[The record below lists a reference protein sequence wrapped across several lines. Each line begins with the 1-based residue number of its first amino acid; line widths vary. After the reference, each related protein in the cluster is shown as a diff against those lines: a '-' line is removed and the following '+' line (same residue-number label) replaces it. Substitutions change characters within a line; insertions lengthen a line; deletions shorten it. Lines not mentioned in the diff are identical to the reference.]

1 MVGENIFADQKIES
15 MQTWFECK
23 VKYVKID
30 DDGRERKVSEVYL
43 VDAVTFTDAE
53 TRIIQQ
59 MGTMVRG
66 EFIVDNIKKSNI
78 VEIYPHENGEWW
90 YKARIGI
97 VTIDEKA
104 GKEKKINNYFLVAA
118 DDLKQALQRLEEGLS
133 YILVPYQTTSLAIC
147 NIVDVFPYF
156 EDNVNKPIPSN
167 LKPLSQVTKPQVFE
181 DEDLD
186 VVYSAEEEE
195 EENETEEEE
204 NTTEEE

>member
-1 MVGENIFADQKIES
+1 

-53 TRIIQQ
+53 TRIVQNLQ
-59 MGTMVRG
+59 TMVRG
-66 EFIVDNIKKSNI
+66 EFVVDNIKKSNI
-78 VEIYPHENGEWW
+78 IEIFPHEVGEWW
-90 YKARIGI
+90 YKAKIGI
-97 VTIDEKA
+97 VTIDENA

-118 DDLKQALQRLEEGLS
+118 DDIKEALQRLEDGLS
-133 YILVPYQTTSLAIC
+133 YILVPYQTTSIAIC

-156 EDNVNKPIPSN
+156 EDKTNQAIPSN
-167 LKPLSQVTKPQVFE
+167 LKPLAQVTKPQVFE

-186 VVYSAEEEE
+186 VVYSADEEEE
-195 EENETEEEE
+195 EETDDQG
-204 NTTEEE
+204 

>member
-1 MVGENIFADQKIES
+1 

-30 DDGRERKVSEVYL
+30 DDGRERKVNEVYL

-53 TRIIQQ
+53 TRIIQNVQ
-59 MGTMVRG
+59 QMVRG

-78 VEIYPHENGEWW
+78 VEIFPHEEGEWW
-90 YKARIGI
+90 YKAKIGI

-118 DDLKQALQRLEEGLS
+118 DDIKQALQRLEDGLS

-156 EDNVNKPIPSN
+156 GDSANQPIPSN
-167 LKPLSQVTKPQVFE
+167 LKPLAQVTKPQVFE

-186 VVYSAEEEE
+186 VVYSADEEEE
-195 EENETEEEE
+195 EENEEEDTDDQE
-204 NTTEEE
+204 

>member
-1 MVGENIFADQKIES
+1 

-23 VKYVKID
+23 VKYVKVD

-59 MGTMVRG
+59 VQTMVRG
-66 EFIVDNIKKSNI
+66 EFVVENIKKSNI
-78 VEIYPHENGEWW
+78 IEIFPHEVGEWW
-90 YKARIGI
+90 YKAKIGI

-118 DDLKQALQRLEEGLS
+118 DDIKQALQRLEDGLS
-133 YILVPYQTTSLAIC
+133 YILVPYQTTSIAVC
-147 NIVDVFPYF
+147 NIIDVFPYF
-156 EDNVNKPIPSN
+156 EDNINKPIPSN
-167 LKPLSQVTKPQVFE
+167 LKPLAQVTKPQVFE

-186 VVYSAEEEE
+186 VVYSADEENEDDIEEEE
-195 EENETEEEE
+195 IDDQE
-204 NTTEEE
+204 

>member
-1 MVGENIFADQKIES
+1 

-43 VDAVTFTDAE
+43 VDAVSFTDAE

-59 MGTMVRG
+59 METMVRG
-66 EFIVDNIKKSNI
+66 EFMVDNIKKSNI

-118 DDLKQALQRLEEGLS
+118 DDLKQALQRLEEGLA
-133 YILVPYQTTSLAIC
+133 YVLVPYQTTSLAIC
-147 NIVDVFPYF
+147 NIIDVFPYF
-156 EDNVNKPIPSN
+156 EDKVNAKIPSN
-167 LKPLSQVTKPQVFE
+167 LKPLKEVTKTPVFE
-181 DEDLD
+181 DEDLY
-186 VVYSAEEEE
+186 VVYSADDEEEE
-195 EENETEEEE
+195 ETDEVEDDDQE
-204 NTTEEE
+204 

>member
-1 MVGENIFADQKIES
+1 

-30 DDGRERKVSEVYL
+30 DDGRERKVNEVYL

-53 TRIIQQ
+53 TRIIQNVQ
-59 MGTMVRG
+59 QMVRG

-78 VEIYPHENGEWW
+78 VEIFPHEEGEWW
-90 YKARIGI
+90 YKAKIGI

-118 DDLKQALQRLEEGLS
+118 DDIKQALQRLEDGLS

-156 EDNVNKPIPSN
+156 GDSANQPIPSN
-167 LKPLSQVTKPQVFE
+167 LKPLAQVTKPQVFE

-186 VVYSAEEEE
+186 VVYSADEEEDEEIE
-195 EENETEEEE
+195 EEDTDDQE
-204 NTTEEE
+204 

>member
-1 MVGENIFADQKIES
+1 

-43 VDAVTFTDAE
+43 VDAVSFTDAE

-59 MGTMVRG
+59 METMVRG
-66 EFIVDNIKKSNI
+66 EFMVDNIKKSNI

-118 DDLKQALQRLEEGLS
+118 DDLKQALQRLEEGLA
-133 YILVPYQTTSLAIC
+133 YVLVPYQTTSLAIC
-147 NIVDVFPYF
+147 NIIDVFPYF
-156 EDNVNKPIPSN
+156 EDKVNAKIPSN
-167 LKPLSQVTKPQVFE
+167 LKPLKEVTKTPVFE

-186 VVYSAEEEE
+186 VVYSADDEEEE
-195 EENETEEEE
+195 ETDEVEDDDQE
-204 NTTEEE
+204 

>member
-1 MVGENIFADQKIES
+1 

-23 VKYVKID
+23 VKYTKID

-53 TRIIQQ
+53 TRIIQNVQ
-59 MGTMVRG
+59 TMVRG

-90 YKARIGI
+90 YKAKIGI

-118 DDLKQALQRLEEGLS
+118 DDIKQALQRLEEGLS
-133 YILVPYQTTSLAIC
+133 YILVPYQCTSLAIC

-167 LKPLSQVTKPQVFE
+167 LKPLAQVTKTPVFE

-186 VVYSAEEEE
+186 VVYDADEDDD
-195 EENETEEEE
+195 EEE
-204 NTTEEE
+204 NTEEDTDDQE

>member
-1 MVGENIFADQKIES
+1 

-53 TRIIQQ
+53 TRIIKQ
-59 MGTMVRG
+59 METMVRG
-66 EFIVDNIKKSNI
+66 EFMVDNIKKSNI
-78 VEIYPHENGEWW
+78 VEIFPHENGEWW
-90 YKARIGI
+90 YKAKIGI
-97 VTIDEKA
+97 VTIDENA

-133 YILVPYQTTSLAIC
+133 YVLVPYQTTSLAIC

-156 EDNVNKPIPSN
+156 EDKVNAPIPSN
-167 LKPLSQVTKPQVFE
+167 LKPLKQVTKQPVFE

-186 VVYSAEEEE
+186 VVYSADDEEKNMEE
-195 EENETEEEE
+195 AEENDEE
-204 NTTEEE
+204 

>member
-1 MVGENIFADQKIES
+1 

-30 DDGRERKVSEVYL
+30 DDGRERKVNEVYL

-59 MGTMVRG
+59 MQTMVRG

-78 VEIYPHENGEWW
+78 VEIFPHEDGEWW
-90 YKARIGI
+90 YKAKIGI
-97 VTIDEKA
+97 VTIDENA

-118 DDLKQALQRLEEGLS
+118 DDIKQALQRLEEGLS
-133 YILVPYQTTSLAIC
+133 YILVPYQTTSLAIST
-147 NIVDVFPYF
+147 IVDVFPYF
-156 EDNVNKPIPSN
+156 EDPVNKPIPSN
-167 LKPLSQVTKPQVFE
+167 LRPLAQVTKPPVFE

-186 VVYSAEEEE
+186 VVYSADEEDEEDLPEEEE
-195 EENETEEEE
+195 TDDQE
-204 NTTEEE
+204 

>member
-1 MVGENIFADQKIES
+1 

-23 VKYVKID
+23 VKYVKVD

-59 MGTMVRG
+59 MQTMVRG

-78 VEIYPHENGEWW
+78 VEIFPHENGEWW
-90 YKARIGI
+90 FKAKIGI
-97 VTIDEKA
+97 VTIDENA

-118 DDLKQALQRLEEGLS
+118 DDIKEALHRLEEGLS
-133 YILVPYQTTSLAIC
+133 YVLVPYQTTSLAVST
-147 NIVDVFPYF
+147 IVDVFPYF

-167 LKPLSQVTKPQVFE
+167 LKPLKEVIKPQVFE

-186 VVYSAEEEE
+186 VVYSADDEEEDEDLTDE
-195 EENETEEEE
+195 EPEAEE
-204 NTTEEE
+204 

>member
-1 MVGENIFADQKIES
+1 

-53 TRIIQQ
+53 TRIIEQ

-78 VEIYPHENGEWW
+78 VEIYPHDDGEWW

-118 DDLKQALQRLEEGLS
+118 DDIKQALQRLEEGLS

-147 NIVDVFPYF
+147 NIIDVFPYF
-156 EDNVNKPIPSN
+156 EDIVDKKIPSN

-186 VVYSAEEEE
+186 VVYSADDDEDEEFADDDESDDQK
-195 EENETEEEE
+195 
-204 NTTEEE
+204 

>member
-1 MVGENIFADQKIES
+1 

-59 MGTMVRG
+59 LQTMVRG
-66 EFIVDNIKKSNI
+66 EFVVDNIKKSNI
-78 VEIYPHENGEWW
+78 IEIFPHEEGEWW
-90 YKARIGI
+90 YKAKIGI

-118 DDLKQALQRLEEGLS
+118 DDIKQALQRLEEGLS
-133 YILVPYQTTSLAIC
+133 YILVPYQTTSLAVC
-147 NIVDVFPYF
+147 TIVDVFPYF
-156 EDNVNKPIPSN
+156 GDGVNQPIPSN
-167 LKPLSQVTKPQVFE
+167 LKPLAQVTKQPVFE

-186 VVYSAEEEE
+186 VVYSAEDDEDDLEEVNDKEME
-195 EENETEEEE
+195 EQE
-204 NTTEEE
+204 

>member
-1 MVGENIFADQKIES
+1 

-59 MGTMVRG
+59 LQTMVRG

-78 VEIYPHENGEWW
+78 VEIYPHEDGEWW
-90 YKARIGI
+90 FKARIGI
-97 VTIDEKA
+97 ITIDEKA

-118 DDLKQALQRLEEGLS
+118 DDIKQALQRLEDGLS

-156 EDNVNKPIPSN
+156 GDSANQPIPSN
-167 LKPLSQVTKPQVFE
+167 LKPLAQVTKPQVFE

-186 VVYSAEEEE
+186 VVYSADEEEE
-195 EENETEEEE
+195 EEIEEEDTDDQE
-204 NTTEEE
+204 